1 MYKCIIYINYLGEII
16 KLYITFKSLQRKI
29 YDTMQIEN
37 EIAKKNNRMETFLK
51 KWEKCQ
57 TALKTLF
64 FLTPIF
70 VHTSSPFVLFS
81 FFNPKNHLHKRNSPY
96 P

>member
-1 MYKCIIYINYLGEII
+1 MLLITKKYIFEN
-16 KLYITFKSLQRKI
+16 KQKQITFKSLQRKI

-37 EIAKKNNRMETFLK
+37 EIAKKNNRMEKFLKKWFLK

-64 FLTPIF
+64 SLFFISVQMRLINVF
-70 VHTSSPFVLFS
+70 DVH
-81 FFNPKNHLHKRNSPY
+81 K
-96 P
+96 